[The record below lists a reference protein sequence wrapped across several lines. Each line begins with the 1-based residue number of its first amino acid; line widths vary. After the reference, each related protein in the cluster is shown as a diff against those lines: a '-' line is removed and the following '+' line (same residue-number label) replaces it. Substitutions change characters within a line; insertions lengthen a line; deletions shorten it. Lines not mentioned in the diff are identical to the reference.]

1 LYDLLGAFVSLTL
14 STGVAAAEVL
24 PEQFLRLSGK
34 LPADRLLV
42 RVHGQQEFHACANA
56 GAQLFIA
63 TAEVFEKEFCTG
75 DYPAVTVEVVIP
87 TLSEFENGNYL
98 YHETWAK
105 RAGGFR
111 VSGLRDI
118 MAEDYR
124 KIFAALCGRFG
135 ERLSLN
141 VENGA
146 FCATAACFEWVNS
159 GAAAVCASFA
169 GESGC
174 GFLEELL
181 AALNVHAGT
190 QFDLTAMPRFRQLYE
205 RLSSTTLMHFKP
217 VAGSDI
223 FAFESG
229 IHADGIFKNPVNYE
243 PFRPESVGCRRRL
256 VIGKHSGRKA
266 IRVKMEQLNLFADDA
281 LIADMNDAI
290 RAESMRMSRSLRD
303 EEIRGIYR
311 GLA

>member
-34 LPADRLLV
+34 LPAERLLV

-124 KIFAALCGRFG
+124 KIFAALCGR
-135 ERLSLN
+135 
-141 VENGA
+141 
-146 FCATAACFEWVNS
+146 FEWVNS